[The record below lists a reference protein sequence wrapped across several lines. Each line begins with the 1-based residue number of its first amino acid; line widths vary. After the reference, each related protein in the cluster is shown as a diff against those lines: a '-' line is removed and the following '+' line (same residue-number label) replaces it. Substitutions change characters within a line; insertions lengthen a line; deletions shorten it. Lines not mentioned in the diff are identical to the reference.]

1 MFQAESVASSC
12 ECDNTAAIIGGV
24 VAVVLILAIT
34 AIVIVVLRGKVSTSN
49 LKNRYNT
56 VFILI
61 NFTYYQLSVYRELA
75 DVPAATDQALE
86 LSKFSETTYV

>member
-34 AIVIVVLRGKVSTSN
+34 VIVIVVLFLRSCREKYSTS
-49 LKNRYNT
+49 KTNT
-56 VFILI
+56 
-61 NFTYYQLSVYRELA
+61 R
-75 DVPAATDQALE
+75 
-86 LSKFSETTYV
+86 